1 MPVMRKVEI
10 IREIDVAVFNR
21 RGTIDR
27 WHVGVTDDADET
39 KRALTAAG
47 GDISRWHAWM
57 ADTVR
62 EANVIGHLF
71 VTLGMQPNV
80 SYRVGAES
88 STVYVF

>member
-1 MPVMRKVEI
+1 MDVMRKVEI
-10 IREIDVAVFNR
+10 IREIDVAVFKR

-39 KRALTAAG
+39 KRALMAAG
-47 GDISRWHAWM
+47 HDVSRWHAWM

-62 EANVIGHLF
+62 EAKVIGHLF
-71 VTLGMQPNV
+71 VTLGMRPDV
-80 SYRVGAES
+80 SYRTDSES

>member
-1 MPVMRKVEI
+1 MDVMRKVEI

-27 WHVGVTDDADET
+27 WHVGVTDDAEET

-47 GDISRWHAWM
+47 HDVSRWHAWM

-62 EANVIGHLF
+62 EAKVIGRLF
-71 VTLGMQPNV
+71 VTLGMRPNV
-80 SYRVGAES
+80 SYRSRSES